1 MSFSDNLKQMPP
13 VSHLTGL
20 QLIDANGTVVCTI
33 EHQAGQIGS
42 LTLYN
47 YLAQIHGAITPE
59 AARKGLDLYAEHT
72 TDARA
77 HPGKHP
83 NIDRLL
89 ALLES
94 GATLRVKHVFAL

>member
-13 VSHLTGL
+13 VSHLAGL
-20 QLIDANGTVVCTI
+20 QLLDATGSVVHTI

-42 LTLYN
+42 LSLYN
-47 YLAQIHGAITPE
+47 YLAQIHGAITPD

-72 TDARA
+72 ADARA

-89 ALLES
+89 TLIEAGE
-94 GATLRVKHVFAL
+94 TLRVKHVFAL